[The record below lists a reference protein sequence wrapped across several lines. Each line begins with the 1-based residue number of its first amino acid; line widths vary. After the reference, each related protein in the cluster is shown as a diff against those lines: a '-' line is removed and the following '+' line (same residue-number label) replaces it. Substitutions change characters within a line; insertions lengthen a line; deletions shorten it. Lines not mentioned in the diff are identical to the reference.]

1 MKIAKIFITKL
12 SIMMPEWECDFIAYK
27 ALKKQLKLLDP
38 DCGDEGFEQLLK
50 NELVRMNEFF
60 LRKEQEYT
68 IKFKLKD
75 EAANINNSEDA
86 TQVLSD
92 LQQFHNKLNLL
103 IRFHKLNLDAFMKI
117 IKKHKRKTGKSL
129 SFMQEDGQELVFI
142 ANPLDKLV
150 AECADLLVLTTQK
163 TACTK
168 GLCQST

>member
-68 IKFKLKD
+68 IKFKVINSETDSSVMIFFDNWFLLWFSCCYTR
-75 EAANINNSEDA
+75 INN
-86 TQVLSD
+86 
-92 LQQFHNKLNLL
+92 
-103 IRFHKLNLDAFMKI
+103 
-117 IKKHKRKTGKSL
+117 
-129 SFMQEDGQELVFI
+129 
-142 ANPLDKLV
+142 
-150 AECADLLVLTTQK
+150 
-163 TACTK
+163 
-168 GLCQST
+168 